1 MQEELLAS
9 VQRDSR
15 RRRTQMQLLHFAVQ
29 LLNGVVEVW
38 EVISDTQEEVGEE
51 EPEGPGVEELPFN

>member
-1 MQEELLAS
+1 
-9 VQRDSR
+9 
-15 RRRTQMQLLHFAVQ
+15 MQLLHFAVQ